1 MKARRIDYSRVPELA
16 AAGFPYDAIAKEIGC
31 SYSVLT
37 VYCRK
42 HGIAVVSKVSTRSP
56 SAAMLAND
64 ANRSRVDAKKEMM
77 RQQRANEQAAREQ
90 KKQSRIERA

>member
-56 SAAMLAND
+56 SAAMLAKNARNWTEFRNWLYDVMGD
-64 ANRSRVDAKKEMM
+64 ANV
-77 RQQRANEQAAREQ
+77 
-90 KKQSRIERA
+90 